1 MSKKRILTVGLELAS
16 SETDYAD
23 FHSKQSLLD
32 WDIVLFKPQMILTS
46 IFTSKRYKGKAS
58 LSQDESFRLSESC
71 EHWYREIK
79 QTVEAGRTVVVF
91 AAHLKEVYID
101 TGERTYSG
109 TGRNQKTTVQV
120 AKYNN
125 YCSIPADLMPVQSTG
140 SAMKLSERGGR
151 VLATYW
157 KEFECDSQYQVI
169 FSGSNI
175 PDCILTNAGDKPV
188 GAIFRNK
195 STTGTLLV
203 LPDIDFYPDDF
214 SKVTENEDEW
224 TPAAEQ
230 FAARMIATLVAL
242 DKTFHSNGEL
252 LTPEPQWA
260 TNIDFIVE
268 PERILRKQLLRA
280 KKSVEEAQEREEE
293 LKQKIETI
301 GTYRNLLFEKGKPL
315 ENAIVAALH
324 VMGFR
329 ATPFKDSDS
338 EFDVVFESNE
348 GRHIGEVEG
357 KDNKSVSVEKL
368 RQLSMN
374 IHEDLQLE
382 EVSNPT
388 KPVLFGNAF
397 RLQPI
402 TTRGKPFT
410 EKCIAAAVMSST
422 ALVFTPDLFFVVKYL
437 LHNEDLDYAREC
449 RRTLS
454 DTNGRVSFPKPPDL
468 ESSEKTC

>member
-1 MSKKRILTVGLELAS
+1 MRKKRILTVGLELAS
-16 SETDYAD
+16 SETVHAD
-23 FHSKQSLLD
+23 FQSKQSLLD
-32 WDIVLFKPQMILTS
+32 WDIVLFKPQVPTS
-46 IFTSKRYKGKAS
+46 LFTFNRYKGKRI

-71 EHWYREIK
+71 VHWCREIK
-79 QTVEAGRTVVVF
+79 QTVEAGRTVIVF
-91 AAHLKEVYID
+91 ATDFEEVYID

-109 TGRNQKTTVQV
+109 TGRNQKPTRLVD
-120 AKYNN
+120 KYDN

-157 KEFECDSQYQVI
+157 KEFECNSQYQVI

-175 PDCILTNAGDKPV
+175 PDCILTNTGDKPV
-188 GAIFRNK
+188 GVIFRNK
-195 STTGTLLV
+195 STSGTLLV
-203 LPDIDFYPDDF
+203 LPDIDFYPDHF
-214 SKVTENEDEW
+214 SKETENGDEW

-242 DKTFHSNGEL
+242 DKAFHSNGEL

-260 TNIDFIVE
+260 TNIEYILE
-268 PERILRKQLLRA
+268 PERSLRTQLLSA
-280 KKSVEEAQEREEE
+280 KRSVEEAQEREEE
-293 LKQKIETI
+293 LKNKIELI

-315 ENAIVAALH
+315 ENAIVAALQ

-348 GRHIGEVEG
+348 GRLIGEVEG
-357 KDNKSVSVEKL
+357 KDNKSVSIEKL

-374 IHEDLQLE
+374 IHEDLHRE
-382 EVSNPT
+382 EVSNPA

-402 TTRGKPFT
+402 TSRGKPFT
-410 EKCIAAAVMSST
+410 EKCINTAEKIST

-437 LHNEDLDYAREC
+437 LHSDDLDYAQEC

-454 DTNGRVSFPKPPDL
+454 DTNGRVSFPKPPDM

>member
-1 MSKKRILTVGLELAS
+1 
-16 SETDYAD
+16 
-23 FHSKQSLLD
+23 
-32 WDIVLFKPQMILTS
+32 
-46 IFTSKRYKGKAS
+46 
-58 LSQDESFRLSESC
+58 
-71 EHWYREIK
+71 
-79 QTVEAGRTVVVF
+79 
-91 AAHLKEVYID
+91 
-101 TGERTYSG
+101 
-109 TGRNQKTTVQV
+109 
-120 AKYNN
+120 
-125 YCSIPADLMPVQSTG
+125 
-140 SAMKLSERGGR
+140 
-151 VLATYW
+151 
-157 KEFECDSQYQVI
+157 
-169 FSGSNI
+169 
-175 PDCILTNAGDKPV
+175 
-188 GAIFRNK
+188 
-195 STTGTLLV
+195 
-203 LPDIDFYPDDF
+203 
-214 SKVTENEDEW
+214 
-224 TPAAEQ
+224 
-230 FAARMIATLVAL
+230 
-242 DKTFHSNGEL
+242 
-252 LTPEPQWA
+252 
-260 TNIDFIVE
+260 
-268 PERILRKQLLRA
+268 
-280 KKSVEEAQEREEE
+280 
-293 LKQKIETI
+293 
-301 GTYRNLLFEKGKPL
+301 
-315 ENAIVAALH
+315 
-324 VMGFR
+324 MGFR

-374 IHEDLQLE
+374 IHEDLQRE

>member
-23 FHSKQSLLD
+23 FQSKQSLLD
-32 WDIVLFKPQMILTS
+32 WDIILFKPQILTS
-46 IFTSKRYKGKAS
+46 FYTSDQFQGKPS
-58 LSQDESFRLSESC
+58 LSQDKSFQLSESC
-71 EHWYREIK
+71 EHWCREIK
-79 QTVEAGRTVVVF
+79 QTVKAGRTVIIF
-91 AAHLKEVYID
+91 ATHLEEVYID

-175 PDCILTNAGDKPV
+175 PDCILTNTGDKPV

-203 LPDIDFYPDDF
+203 LPDIDFYPDHF
-214 SKVTENEDEW
+214 SKETENEDEW

-242 DKTFHSNGEL
+242 DKSFHSNGEL

-260 TNIDFIVE
+260 TNIEYILE
-268 PERILRKQLLRA
+268 PERNLRTQLLRA
-280 KKSVEEAQEREEE
+280 KRSVEEAQEREEE

-315 ENAIVAALH
+315 ENAIVTALQ

-348 GRHIGEVEG
+348 GRLIGEVES

-368 RQLSMN
+368 RQLTMN
-374 IHEDLQLE
+374 IHEDLLRE

-402 TTRGKPFT
+402 TSRGKPFT
-410 EKCIAAAVMSST
+410 EKCIKSAVMFST